1 LAIFSFFSVVEMVTL
16 KLQKRLAA
24 SILDVGKGKVWLDPA
39 EVSNISQANSRKDIR
54 KLIDDGLIIRKPQ
67 TIHSRDRTRK
77 RAAAKRKGR
86 HSGTGKRRGTREAR
100 MPTKVLWVR
109 RLRVLRRLLRR
120 YREAGKLDS
129 HIYHDLYMRVKGNVF
144 KNKRVLIEHIHK
156 ERNERARVQL
166 LKEQAEARRAKNK
179 AVRERLREKSAA
191 PSVRVG
197 KKLTTKSAEAVEA
210 KPAEPKTT
218 DKKTTDKKTTDKKAT
233 DKKAEAK
240 KATPKK
246 ADEAKKAEAKKA
258 EAKKAEAKKA
268 EAPKKAEA
276 KKAETPKKADAPKKD
291 DKKPDAAKKSESAP
305 KKKSDSSKPAAKKT
319 KKQ

>member
-1 LAIFSFFSVVEMVTL
+1 MVTL

-218 DKKTTDKKTTDKKAT
+218 DKKAT

>member
-1 LAIFSFFSVVEMVTL
+1 LVMVTL

-24 SILDVGKGKVWLDPA
+24 SILDVGKGKVWLDPT
-39 EVSNISQANSRKDIR
+39 EVGNIGQANSRKDIR

-120 YREAGKLDS
+120 YREAGKLDN

-166 LKEQAEARRAKNK
+166 LKEQADARRAKNK

-191 PSVRVG
+191 PSIRVG
-197 KKLTTKSAEAVEA
+197 KKITSKSVEAEA
-210 KPAEPKTT
+210 KQAEPKTT
-218 DKKTTDKKTTDKKAT
+218 DKKTG
-233 DKKAEAK
+233 
-240 KATPKK
+240 
-246 ADEAKKAEAKKA
+246 AKKAEAKKA
-258 EAKKAEAKKA
+258 DAKKPEAKKPETKKVEAKKVEAPKKADKKTDDTKKADAKKAEAKK
-268 EAPKKAEA
+268 EA
-276 KKAETPKKADAPKKD
+276 KKADGPKKEAKKETKKSEASSKKAD
-291 DKKPDAAKKSESAP
+291 SG
-305 KKKSDSSKPAAKKT
+305 KPAAKKP